1 ELEKQ
6 IMAGRGAWKSAS
18 PSSSNGLIPSPPVPH
33 HPASQPVALGI
44 ETNAAINTGFNGG
57 RAGAT
62 VSNGAVA
69 SPPTGLN
76 STTGF
81 GASIGFGGSGGG
93 GGGGD
98 SSGRRQGCFR
108 CNETGHIA
116 RDCPNQPSGGGGRG
130 GGGGDG
136 ACYRCKET
144 GHIARDCPN
153 ASAEVCYKCNQPGH
167 IARDCPTR
175 VGADDA
181 AAGDPIVRETYI
193 PTELTVEAIA
203 RMSVKT
209 GVNAL
214 IFDQI
219 EVELTG
225 SNKPPPIKTLQ
236 EIGVPDSVLK
246 VVTDSFKINR
256 LFPVQA
262 YAIPIVASG
271 RDLLACAQTGSGKT
285 LAYLLP
291 IIKMLL
297 DTLSTDNTVFN
308 GVCYPTSLIVVPTRE
323 LATQVYD
330 QCTVYFKPVGL
341 KVQRIHGSIQH
352 AHLVKCLQS
361 GAHTL
366 VATVGRLKDFI
377 NRNLV
382 SLARTKLIVLD
393 EADRMLEQGF
403 QEDVVAFM
411 QSADQRRQVI
421 MFSATYPHSV
431 QTLAGSY
438 LAQDY
443 LFLSIGRVG
452 KPSPDVTQ
460 EVREVSQGDKVA
472 TLLALLA
479 EFRDLEPNGFG
490 ERKVLVFVERK
501 ETANLIGM
509 LLCDK
514 GFEATNNHGDRPPAE
529 RQRAFSEFR
538 SGTTPVMVTTN
549 MMSRGIDISGI
560 SLVINYDLPQ
570 DDSSYVHR
578 IGRTGRCGNLG
589 RSISFFDPNAD
600 GPLAH
605 QLVGNL
611 RSAQQPVP
619 EWLETIAEREGCSGN
634 GYGGRGRGR
643 GEYRDIRRGIG
654 RTVEIIDDSFG
665 LGDGGGAFQ
674 PRPADVPNEDD
685 WS

>member
-1 ELEKQ
+1 
-6 IMAGRGAWKSAS
+6 
-18 PSSSNGLIPSPPVPH
+18 
-33 HPASQPVALGI
+33 PVALGI

-98 SSGRRQGCFR
+98 SSGRRQ
-108 CNETGHIA
+108 
-116 RDCPNQPSGGGGRG
+116 
-130 GGGGDG
+130 
-136 ACYRCKET
+136 
-144 GHIARDCPN
+144 
-153 ASAEVCYKCNQPGH
+153 
-167 IARDCPTR
+167 
-175 VGADDA
+175 
-181 AAGDPIVRETYI
+181 
-193 PTELTVEAIA
+193 VEAIA

-209 GVNAL
+209 GVNAP

-654 RTVEIIDDSFG
+654 RTVDIIDDSFG
-665 LGDGGGAFQ
+665 LGVGGGTFQ